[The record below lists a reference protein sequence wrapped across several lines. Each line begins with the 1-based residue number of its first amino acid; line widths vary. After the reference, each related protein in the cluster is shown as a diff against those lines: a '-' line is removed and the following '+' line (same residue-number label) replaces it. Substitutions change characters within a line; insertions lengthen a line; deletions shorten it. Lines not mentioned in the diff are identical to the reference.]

1 MFIRLNLKA
10 VGRKMKGAL
19 FYFYGHH
26 GDVIMEFFGLDE
38 LVQAQVDAFDD
49 FVGGKSCTF
58 LLILEK
64 YMLKVT
70 SSLSAILAGGPA
82 FFWNQHL

>member
-19 FYFYGHH
+19 FYFYGYH

-49 FVGGKSCTF
+49 FVGGKMGTF
-58 LLILEK
+58 LQGRFQARLIK
-64 YMLKVT
+64 QVT
-70 SSLSAILAGGPA
+70 AGIHGFGDA
-82 FFWNQHL
+82 VGVE